1 MACAIAAIGTFA
13 PIMAQ
18 AAECR
23 SRCAPN
29 TGILARPQARR
40 TMFAAAS
47 LVSGRVGAVTV
58 VNTSRKE
65 TAGRPSRSQA
75 AIAVPTSAGSG
86 RTSYW
91 PPLPRIPI
99 SPAR

>member
-1 MACAIAAIGTFA
+1 
-13 PIMAQ
+13 MAQ
-18 AAECR
+18 PVRAER
-23 SRCAPN
+23 
-29 TGILARPQARR
+29 GHARPGAG
-40 TMFAAAS
+40 AADDPADAS
-47 LVSGRVGAVTV
+47 RVSGRVGAVTV

-75 AIAVPTSAGSG
+75 AIAAPTSAGSG

-99 SPAR
+99 SPARAS